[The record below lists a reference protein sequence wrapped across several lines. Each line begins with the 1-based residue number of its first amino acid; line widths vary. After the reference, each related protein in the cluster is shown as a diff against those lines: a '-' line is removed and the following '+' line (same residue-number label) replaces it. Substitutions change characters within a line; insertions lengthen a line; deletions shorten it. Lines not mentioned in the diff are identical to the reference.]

1 MSTVFSVK
9 DGVGHINRLAPNQSV
24 EIPLGFDIF
33 NGPDLSPYEAY
44 RLQRLE
50 HLKETGSWFTAKGN
64 GPELVYRYKQ
74 EISRTENDVVAMYV
88 YCYKFPIFDI
98 KRSIKTLINILSS
111 IKIEWRT
118 K

>member
-9 DGVGHINRLAPNQSV
+9 DGVGHINRLAPNQSA
-24 EIPLGFDIF
+24 EMPADILD
-33 NGPDLSPYEAY
+33 GPNLSPYQVY

-50 HLKETGSWFTAKGN
+50 HLKGTGSWFTAKGN
-64 GPELVYRYKQ
+64 GPELVYRYRQ
-74 EISRTENDVVAMYV
+74 EISRTENNVVAMYV
-88 YCYKFPIFDI
+88 YYYKFPIFDI
-98 KRSIKTLINILSS
+98 KRSIKTLINLLSG